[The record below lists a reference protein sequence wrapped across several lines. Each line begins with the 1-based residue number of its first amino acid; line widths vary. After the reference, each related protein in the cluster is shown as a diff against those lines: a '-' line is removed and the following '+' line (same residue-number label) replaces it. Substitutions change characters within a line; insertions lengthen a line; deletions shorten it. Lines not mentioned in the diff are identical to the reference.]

1 MLCVPTAKPSAAAAQ
16 PLAAVAVAAASE
28 PFAAAAISVA
38 AAAPVRGSRSMYLPV
53 RPKHRG
59 LVPSG
64 LAAHCKLLPWPCC

>member
-38 AAAPVRGSRSMYLPV
+38 DSAAQPHHV
-53 RPKHRG
+53 
-59 LVPSG
+59 
-64 LAAHCKLLPWPCC
+64 